1 MSNTLTDR
9 RRETRVDLRVPLK
22 FRPITDPPSGEQAA
36 ESINLSE
43 RGMCVSTTYPLTI
56 GTELEV
62 FLAMPRELTGKPA
75 SEVRCTA
82 RVVHVQRAAL
92 SPRSE
97 VGLRVERYEPAA
109 AIRERWAS

>member
-9 RRETRVDLRVPLK
+9 RRETRVDLCVPLK
-22 FRPITDPPSGEQAA
+22 FRAIADPQSGEQAA
-36 ESINLSE
+36 ESINLSQ
-43 RGMCVSTTYPLTI
+43 RGMCVSTSYPLTI
-56 GTELEV
+56 GTEVEV
-62 FLAMPRELTGKPA
+62 FLKMPQELTGKPA

-109 AIRERWAS
+109 AVRERWAS